1 VTGWCFGQCEPNR
14 QTLRPGQSVGLFY
27 GRRRL
32 AWGQTLVMQTVPD
45 VDGQEVTKP
54 TTVANDESKRWRGGR
69 PINAAQMEERV
80 TAAYNLMLTGGSRRT
95 NAAHL
100 ASRFGVS
107 IRQADNYISQA
118 QELLST
124 DFQGQKEQV
133 LNQVNALRL
142 TAVRQSMKR
151 GNFQV
156 VAHLLD
162 SLARSMGEGSQ
173 EQAAAA
179 APQLSIVVEDK
190 RQP

>member
-1 VTGWCFGQCEPNR
+1 
-14 QTLRPGQSVGLFY
+14 
-27 GRRRL
+27 
-32 AWGQTLVMQTVPD
+32 MQRVCDSNVPEL
-45 VDGQEVTKP
+45 DGQEVTKP

-95 NAAHL
+95 NAAAL

-107 IRQADNYISQA
+107 IRQADNYISEA
-118 QELLST
+118 QKLLST

-142 TAVRQSMKR
+142 TAIRQSMKR
-151 GNFQV
+151 GNYQV

-162 SLARSMGEGSQ
+162 SLARSMGEGSI
-173 EQAAAA
+173 ELQAQQQ
-179 APQLSIVVEDK
+179 PTLNITVED
-190 RQP
+190 RRGHS

>member
-1 VTGWCFGQCEPNR
+1 
-14 QTLRPGQSVGLFY
+14 
-27 GRRRL
+27 
-32 AWGQTLVMQTVPD
+32 VPD
-45 VDGQEVTKP
+45 VDSQEVSKP

-80 TAAYNLMLTGGSRRT
+80 TAAYNMMLTGGSRRT
-95 NAAHL
+95 NAAAL

-107 IRQADNYISQA
+107 IRQADTYISQA
-118 QELLST
+118 QELLRT

-142 TAVRQSMKR
+142 TAIRQGMKR
-151 GNFQV
+151 GNYQV

-173 EQAAAA
+173 EQAASA
-179 APQLSIVVEDK
+179 APQLTITVEDK
-190 RQP
+190 RQA

>member
-1 VTGWCFGQCEPNR
+1 VT
-14 QTLRPGQSVGLFY
+14 V
-27 GRRRL
+27 
-32 AWGQTLVMQTVPD
+32 TVPESD
-45 VDGQEVTKP
+45 APEVTKP
-54 TTVANDESKRWRGGR
+54 TTVANDETKRWRGGR

-95 NAAHL
+95 NAAAL

-107 IRQADNYISQA
+107 IRQADNYISAA

-133 LNQVNALRL
+133 LNQVNALRM
-142 TAVRQSMKR
+142 TAIRQSMKR
-151 GNFQV
+151 GNYQV

-179 APQLSIVVEDK
+179 APALTITVEDK
-190 RQP
+190 RQG

>member
-1 VTGWCFGQCEPNR
+1 
-14 QTLRPGQSVGLFY
+14 
-27 GRRRL
+27 
-32 AWGQTLVMQTVPD
+32 VPESE
-45 VDGQEVTKP
+45 GQETTKP
-54 TTVANDESKRWRGGR
+54 TTVANDETKRWRGGR

-95 NAAHL
+95 NAAAL

-118 QELLST
+118 QELLRT
-124 DFQGQKEQV
+124 DFQGQKEEV

-142 TAVRQSMKR
+142 TAIRQSMKR

-173 EQAAAA
+173 EAQAAAA
-179 APQLSIVVEDK
+179 PTLNITVEDK
-190 RQP
+190 RRDA

>member
-1 VTGWCFGQCEPNR
+1 VT
-14 QTLRPGQSVGLFY
+14 
-27 GRRRL
+27 
-32 AWGQTLVMQTVPD
+32 QTVPESE
-45 VDGQEVTKP
+45 VQEVTKP

-95 NAAHL
+95 NAAAL

-107 IRQADNYISQA
+107 IRQADNYISAA
-118 QELLST
+118 QDLLRT

-133 LNQVNALRL
+133 LNQVNALRM

-151 GNFQV
+151 GNYQV

-179 APQLSIVVEDK
+179 APQLTITVEDK
-190 RQP
+190 RGHS

>member
-1 VTGWCFGQCEPNR
+1 M
-14 QTLRPGQSVGLFY
+14 L
-27 GRRRL
+27 
-32 AWGQTLVMQTVPD
+32 TVPD

-80 TAAYNLMLTGGSRRT
+80 TAAYNLMLSGGSRRS
-95 NAAHL
+95 NAGQL

-107 IRQADNYISQA
+107 IRQADTYISQA
-118 QELLST
+118 QELLRT
-124 DFQGQKEQV
+124 DFEGQKEQV
-133 LNQVNALRL
+133 LNQVNALRM
-142 TAVRQSMKR
+142 TAIRKAMNR

-162 SLARSMGEGSQ
+162 SVARSFGEGSQ

-190 RQP
+190 RS

>member
-1 VTGWCFGQCEPNR
+1 VHRVCDSN
-14 QTLRPGQSVGLFY
+14 
-27 GRRRL
+27 
-32 AWGQTLVMQTVPD
+32 VPESEAQD
-45 VDGQEVTKP
+45 VKKP

-80 TAAYNLMLTGGSRRT
+80 TAAYNLMLSGGSRRT

-142 TAVRQSMKR
+142 TAIRQSMKR
-151 GNFQV
+151 HNYQV

-173 EQAAAA
+173 EAQAAA
-179 APQLSIVVEDK
+179 APQLQITIDDRRNSSD
-190 RQP
+190 

>member
-1 VTGWCFGQCEPNR
+1 MPE
-14 QTLRPGQSVGLFY
+14 SE
-27 GRRRL
+27 
-32 AWGQTLVMQTVPD
+32 
-45 VDGQEVTKP
+45 GQEVTKP

-95 NAAHL
+95 NAAAL

-107 IRQADNYISQA
+107 IRQADNYISAA
-118 QELLST
+118 QDLLRT

-133 LNQVNALRL
+133 LNQVNALRM

-151 GNFQV
+151 GNYQV

-179 APQLSIVVEDK
+179 APQLTITVEDK
-190 RQP
+190 RGHS